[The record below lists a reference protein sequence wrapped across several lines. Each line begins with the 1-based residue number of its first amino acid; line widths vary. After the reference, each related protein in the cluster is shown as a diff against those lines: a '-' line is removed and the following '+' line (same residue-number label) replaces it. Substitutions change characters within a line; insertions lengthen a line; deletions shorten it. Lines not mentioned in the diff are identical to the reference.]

1 MTELIIALGQKSLYI
16 GNNTKTKL
24 FKGLNICREK
34 LGTRYPGFTP
44 RFWSESPNPNY
55 YAQNRIAGIAL
66 SELVDFP
73 EIYREVY
80 FPTVEALIPLSKKVD
95 RVVFL
100 LWETPHNRQEFSEHW
115 WDTATLAPVLKAY
128 MENQGVTNVGFE
140 TLQVSSVDNAEEVQA
155 QVSNLCLGS
164 RELLI
169 NVQDA
174 PPSLVYALAKNI
186 KESGIWKT
194 AVTTRDLGTMMQRS
208 GGAEYIWLPD
218 HRNGV
223 LGRPITPFQP

>member
-1 MTELIIALGQKSLYI
+1 MTELIIVLGQKSLYI
-16 GNNTKTKL
+16 GNNTKTRL
-24 FKGLNICREK
+24 YKGLNICREK
-34 LGTRYPGFTP
+34 MGTRYPGFTP

-128 MENQGVTNVGFE
+128 LSNQGVTNVGFE
-140 TLQVSSVDNAEEVQA
+140 TLQVSSVDNAEEVQ
-155 QVSNLCLGS
+155 VKYWYSLFPGVGRLRLENNLS
-164 RELLI
+164 AWMDEQYELWMGR
-169 NVQDA
+169 
-174 PPSLVYALAKNI
+174 K
-186 KESGIWKT
+186 
-194 AVTTRDLGTMMQRS
+194 
-208 GGAEYIWLPD
+208 
-218 HRNGV
+218 
-223 LGRPITPFQP
+223 GRPLPPKYGRLIIHYPY